1 MFLNEKRRLLC
12 DWFSV
17 LSINTYM
24 MLVVSNCLSN
34 VINYIWFI
42 NIILNIMHISKIVV
56 FFYCFE
62 ETCISTV
69 ISYSMQNA
77 QLLLDCFHIPI

>member
-56 FFYCFE
+56 FF
-62 ETCISTV
+62 IALKKRALV
-69 ISYSMQNA
+69 R
-77 QLLLDCFHIPI
+77 